1 MTNEPI
7 HVTDD
12 SFENTVLKSP
22 IPVIVDFWA
31 PWCTPCKMVAPT
43 LEKLASEYAGKLLV
57 AKVNV
62 DDDQKYAQ
70 QYGVQGIPT
79 MLFISNGNVVHQQV
93 GALPENMLRQAVT
106 TFMEVAEGK

>member
-1 MTNEPI
+1 
-7 HVTDD
+7 
-12 SFENTVLKSP
+12 
-22 IPVIVDFWA
+22 
-31 PWCTPCKMVAPT
+31 MVAPT
-43 LEKLASEYAGKLLV
+43 LEKLAAEYAGKLLV

-62 DDDQKYAQ
+62 DNDQKYAQ

-79 MLFISNGNVVHQQV
+79 MLFISNGNIVHQQV

>member
-12 SFENTVLKSP
+12 TFDKTVLKSP

-31 PWCTPCKMVAPT
+31 PWCNPCKMVAPT
-43 LEKLASEYAGKLLV
+43 LEKLAAEYAGKLLV

>member
-12 SFENTVLKSP
+12 SFENTVLKST

-43 LEKLASEYAGKLLV
+43 LEKLAAEYGGKLLV

-62 DDDQKYAQ
+62 DNDQKYAQ

-79 MLFISNGNVVHQQV
+79 MLFISNGNIVHQQV

>member
-1 MTNEPI
+1 MINEPI
-7 HVTDD
+7 HVSDD
-12 SFENTVLKSP
+12 NFENTILKST

-31 PWCTPCKMVAPT
+31 EWCTPCKMVAPT

-62 DDDQKYAQ
+62 DTDQKYAEK
-70 QYGVQGIPT
+70 YGVQGIPT
-79 MLFISNGNVVHQQV
+79 MLFVSKGNVVHQQV